1 MESYEIIWKNAL
13 PELENSISTAHYRTF
28 IKSLEPIDLVG
39 STLVL
44 LTKAEV
50 FAKTIRTNLQSK
62 ILEVLIKLNTGV
74 TDIHIFQGSSKNEYL
89 ESKEETFS
97 DNTIKLESS
106 PIDPKY
112 TFESFVVGGSNR
124 YLYAAAKAVAEA
136 PGESYNPLFIYGA
149 SGLGKT
155 HIMQAIA
162 NHINKTMPKKRV
174 LYSTCEKFTTEL
186 ITNIKTGKAYSQEG
200 EIFRNKYRNVDVLII
215 DDVQFLAR
223 KETTQEEFFNT
234 FNALYG
240 ENKQIVLSAD
250 CEPSKIERL
259 DERLR
264 TRFEGGLKAQVL
276 APDIETKVA
285 ILQKKAEYKKFILP
299 LDVAMFMAEN
309 SDDNVR
315 SLEGML
321 NRVIFFSTLH
331 EQPITLSLA
340 TEALKDSVK
349 TENKESI
356 SASKI
361 IETVCSYYKISKADL
376 KSKKRNKELVEPRQI
391 CAYLMTELMTI
402 PLVTIGEE
410 LGGKNYTTIIHSRD
424 KIMELIKFSDRIS
437 TAVNDIKNLVLKK

>member
-1 MESYEIIWKNAL
+1 MESYEIIWKKAL
-13 PELENSISTAHYRTF
+13 PQLEDSISTANYTTF
-28 IKSLEPIDLVG
+28 IKVLEPIDLVG

-50 FAKTIRTNLQSK
+50 FAKTIRTNLKAK
-62 ILEVLIKLNTGV
+62 IVDVLKELNTGV
-74 TDIHIFQGSSKNEYL
+74 TDILIFQASSKKEYL
-89 ESKEETFS
+89 ESKDDLFG
-97 DNTIKLESS
+97 DNTIRLESS

-112 TFESFVVGGSNR
+112 TFDSFVVGASNR

-136 PGESYNPLFIYGA
+136 PGDSYNPLFIYGA

-162 NHINKTMPKKRV
+162 NHIHKTMPKKKV

-200 EIFRNKYRNVDVLII
+200 ERFRNKYRNVDVLII

-250 CEPSKIERL
+250 CEPSKIELL

-285 ILQKKAEYKKFILP
+285 ILQKKAEFKKHILP
-299 LDVAMFMAEN
+299 IDVAMFMAEN

-321 NRVIFFSTLH
+321 NRVIFFSTLR
-331 EQPITLSLA
+331 EEPITLCLA

-424 KIMELIKFSDRIS
+424 KIIELIKFSDRIS

>member
-1 MESYEIIWKNAL
+1 MESYEIIWKKAL
-13 PELENSISTAHYRTF
+13 PELEDSISTSNYTTF
-28 IKSLEPIDLVG
+28 IKVLEPIDLVG

-44 LTKAEV
+44 LTKAEI
-50 FAKTIRTNLQSK
+50 FAKTIRTNLKTK
-62 ILEVLIKLNTGV
+62 IIDVLKKLNTGV
-74 TDIHIFQGSSKNEYL
+74 TDILIFQGSSKKEYL
-89 ESKEETFS
+89 ESKDDLFGE
-97 DNTIKLESS
+97 NTIKIESS

-112 TFESFVVGGSNR
+112 TFDSFVVGASNR

-136 PGESYNPLFIYGA
+136 PGDSYNPLFIYGA

-162 NHINKTMPKKRV
+162 NYIHKAMPKKKV

-200 EIFRNKYRNVDVLII
+200 EKFRNKYRNVDVLII

-240 ENKQIVLSAD
+240 ENKQIILSAD
-250 CEPSKIERL
+250 CEPSKIELL

-285 ILQKKAEYKKFILP
+285 ILQKKAEYKKHILP
-299 LDVAMFMAEN
+299 IDVAMFMAEN

-321 NRVIFFSTLH
+321 NRVVFFSTLR
-331 EQPITLSLA
+331 EEPITLSLA

-361 IETVCSYYKISKADL
+361 IETVCSYYKISIKDL

>member
-112 TFESFVVGGSNR
+112 TFDSFVVGGSNR

-200 EIFRNKYRNVDVLII
+200 ELFRNKYRNVDVLII

>member
-89 ESKEETFS
+89 ESKEETFG

-112 TFESFVVGGSNR
+112 TFDSFVVGGSNR

-200 EIFRNKYRNVDVLII
+200 ELFRNKYRNVDVLII

-410 LGGKNYTTIIHSRD
+410 LGGKNYATIIHSRD
-424 KIMELIKFSDRIS
+424 KIIELIKFSDRIS

>member
-1 MESYEIIWKNAL
+1 MESYEIIWKKAL
-13 PELENSISTAHYRTF
+13 PELENSISTAHYTTF
-28 IKSLEPIDLVG
+28 IKFLEPIDLVG

-50 FAKTIRTNLQSK
+50 FAKTIKTKLKN
-62 ILEVLIKLNTGV
+62 IIVEVLVNLNTGV
-74 TDIHIFQGSSKNEYL
+74 TDIEIFQGSSKKEYL
-89 ESKEETFS
+89 ESKVELLN
-97 DNTIKLESS
+97 DDKLKIESS

-112 TFESFVVGGSNR
+112 TFDSFVVGASNR

-162 NHINKTMPKKRV
+162 NHIHKATPKKKV

-200 EIFRNKYRNVDVLII
+200 ENFRNKYRNVDVLII

-250 CEPSKIERL
+250 CEPSKIELL

-285 ILQKKAEYKKFILP
+285 ILQKKAEYKKYILP

-309 SDDNVR
+309 SEDNVR

-321 NRVIFFSTLH
+321 NRVIFFATLH
-331 EQPITLSLA
+331 EEPITLNLA
-340 TEALKDSVK
+340 MDALKDSV
-349 TENKESI
+349 TSEIKESV
-356 SASKI
+356 SASKVI
-361 IETVCSYYKISKADL
+361 DTVCSYYNISKADIT
-376 KSKKRNKELVEPRQI
+376 SKKRNKELVLPRQI
-391 CAYLMTELMTI
+391 CAYLMTELMSI
-402 PLVTIGEE
+402 PLVTIGEA

-424 KIMELIKFSDRIS
+424 KIAELIKFSDKILTS
-437 TAVNDIKNLVLKK
+437 VNDIKNLILKK

>member
-1 MESYEIIWKNAL
+1 MESYEIIWKKAL
-13 PELENSISTAHYRTF
+13 PEIEKCTSTANYATF
-28 IKSLEPIDLVG
+28 IKVLEPIDLVG

-44 LTKAEV
+44 LAKAEV
-50 FAKTIRTNLQSK
+50 FAKMVKTKLKGSIV
-62 ILEVLIKLNTGV
+62 EVLKQLEAGV
-74 TDIHIFQGSSKNEYL
+74 TDIEIFQGTSKKEYL
-89 ESKEETFS
+89 ENKAEMFS
-97 DNTIKLESS
+97 DEKPVILSS
-106 PIDPKY
+106 PIDPKF
-112 TFESFVVGGSNR
+112 TFDSFDVGSYNR

-162 NHINKTMPKKRV
+162 NHINKTMPKKKV

-186 ITNIKTGKAYSQEG
+186 ITNIKSGKAYDKEG
-200 EIFRNKYRNVDVLII
+200 ANFRNKYRNVDVLII
-215 DDVQFLAR
+215 DDVQFLAH

-234 FNALYG
+234 FNALYS

-250 CEPSKIERL
+250 CEPSKIEVL

-285 ILQKKAEYKKFILP
+285 ILQKKAEYRKYILP
-299 LDVAMFMAEN
+299 LEVAMFMAEN

-321 NRVIFFSTLH
+321 NRVIFFATLH
-331 EQPITLSLA
+331 EEPISLNLA
-340 TEALKDSVK
+340 KEALQDSVK
-349 TENKESI
+349 TENTEKV
-356 SASKI
+356 SAQKI
-361 IETVCSYYKISKADL
+361 IDTVCSYYKISIRDL

-391 CAYLMTELMTI
+391 CAYLMTELMTM

-424 KIMELIKFSDRIS
+424 KIMELIKYSDAIA

>member
-424 KIMELIKFSDRIS
+424 KIIELIKFSDRIS